1 MRYEERRNWELYWLV
16 DPLDGTVEFIK
27 GNNEFTVNIALME
40 NNVCMGAVIYV
51 PYFEKMYV
59 AGRGGGAFLKE
70 HIAPDAAAAFARRA
84 IGADMRYMH
93 ETGVLDDDGLMGD
106 GEYDEDDAFEALFA
120 EMTDG
125 LEDDGEIGRIAQM
138 LDAYM
143 EARQDFMEENGLAD
157 D

>member
-1 MRYEERRNWELYWLV
+1 MDNVMQGY
-16 DPLDGTVEFIK
+16 DLD
-27 GNNEFTVNIALME
+27 A
-40 NNVCMGAVIYV
+40 AVRQIGKAIGKAV
-51 PYFEKMYV
+51 KT
-59 AGRGGGAFLKE
+59 
-70 HIAPDAAAAFARRA
+70 APDAAAAFARRA
-84 IGADMRYMH
+84 IEADMRYMH
-93 ETGVLDDDGLMGD
+93 ETGVLDDDGLMGE

-125 LEDDGEIGRIAQM
+125 LEDDGEIGKIAQM

>member
-1 MRYEERRNWELYWLV
+1 MDNVMQGY
-16 DPLDGTVEFIK
+16 DLD
-27 GNNEFTVNIALME
+27 A
-40 NNVCMGAVIYV
+40 AVRQIG
-51 PYFEKMYV
+51 K
-59 AGRGGGAFLKE
+59 AIGKAAKT
-70 HIAPDAAAAFARRA
+70 APDAAAAFARRA
-84 IGADMRYMH
+84 IEVDMRYMH

>member
-1 MRYEERRNWELYWLV
+1 MDNVMQGY
-16 DPLDGTVEFIK
+16 DLD
-27 GNNEFTVNIALME
+27 A
-40 NNVCMGAVIYV
+40 AVRQIG
-51 PYFEKMYV
+51 K
-59 AGRGGGAFLKE
+59 AIGKA
-70 HIAPDAAAAFARRA
+70 APDAAAAFARRA
-84 IGADMRYMH
+84 IEADMRYMH
-93 ETGVLDDDGLMGD
+93 ETGVLDDDGLMGE

-157 D
+157 G

>member
-1 MRYEERRNWELYWLV
+1 MDNVMQGY
-16 DPLDGTVEFIK
+16 DLD
-27 GNNEFTVNIALME
+27 A
-40 NNVCMGAVIYV
+40 AVRQIG
-51 PYFEKMYV
+51 K
-59 AGRGGGAFLKE
+59 AIGKAAKS
-70 HIAPDAAAAFARRA
+70 APDAAAAFARRA
-84 IGADMRYMH
+84 IEADMRYMH
-93 ETGVLDDDGLMGD
+93 ETGVLDDDGLMGE

>member
-1 MRYEERRNWELYWLV
+1 MDNVMQGY
-16 DPLDGTVEFIK
+16 DLD
-27 GNNEFTVNIALME
+27 AA
-40 NNVCMGAVIYV
+40 VCQIGKAIG
-51 PYFEKMYV
+51 K
-59 AGRGGGAFLKE
+59 AAKT
-70 HIAPDAAAAFARRA
+70 APDAAAAFARRA
-84 IGADMRYMH
+84 IEADMRYMH
-93 ETGVLDDDGLMGD
+93 ETGVLDDDGLMGE

-143 EARQDFMEENGLAD
+143 EARQNFMEENDLAD

>member
-1 MRYEERRNWELYWLV
+1 MDNVMQGY
-16 DPLDGTVEFIK
+16 DLD
-27 GNNEFTVNIALME
+27 A
-40 NNVCMGAVIYV
+40 AVRQIG
-51 PYFEKMYV
+51 K
-59 AGRGGGAFLKE
+59 AIGKAAKT
-70 HIAPDAAAAFARRA
+70 APDAAAAFARHA
-84 IGADMRYMH
+84 IEADMRYMH

-106 GEYDEDDAFEALFA
+106 GEYDEDDAFEAIFA

>member
-1 MRYEERRNWELYWLV
+1 MDNV
-16 DPLDGTVEFIK
+16 MQGSDLD
-27 GNNEFTVNIALME
+27 AA
-40 NNVCMGAVIYV
+40 VCQIGKAIG
-51 PYFEKMYV
+51 K
-59 AGRGGGAFLKE
+59 AAKT
-70 HIAPDAAAAFARRA
+70 APDAAAAFARRA
-84 IGADMRYMH
+84 IEADMRYMH
-93 ETGVLDDDGLMGD
+93 ETGVLDDDGLMGE

-143 EARQDFMEENGLAD
+143 EARQNFMEENGLAD

>member
-1 MRYEERRNWELYWLV
+1 MSDVMQGY
-16 DPLDGTVEFIK
+16 D
-27 GNNEFTVNIALME
+27 ME
-40 NNVCMGAVIYV
+40 AAVSQIG
-51 PYFEKMYV
+51 K
-59 AGRGGGAFLKE
+59 AICKAAKA
-70 HIAPDAAAAFARRA
+70 APDTAAAFARRA
-84 IGADMRYMH
+84 IEADMRYMH
-93 ETGVLDDDGLMGD
+93 ETGVLDDEGLMGD

>member
-1 MRYEERRNWELYWLV
+1 MDNVMQGY
-16 DPLDGTVEFIK
+16 DLD
-27 GNNEFTVNIALME
+27 AA
-40 NNVCMGAVIYV
+40 VCQIGKAIG
-51 PYFEKMYV
+51 K
-59 AGRGGGAFLKE
+59 AAKA
-70 HIAPDAAAAFARRA
+70 APDAAAAFARRA
-84 IGADMRYMH
+84 IEADMRYMH
-93 ETGVLDDDGLMGD
+93 ENGVLDDDGLMGD

-143 EARQDFMEENGLAD
+143 EARQNFMEENGLAD

>member
-1 MRYEERRNWELYWLV
+1 MDNVMQGY
-16 DPLDGTVEFIK
+16 DLD
-27 GNNEFTVNIALME
+27 AA
-40 NNVCMGAVIYV
+40 VCQIGKAIG
-51 PYFEKMYV
+51 K
-59 AGRGGGAFLKE
+59 AART
-70 HIAPDAAAAFARRA
+70 APDAAAAFARRA
-84 IGADMRYMH
+84 IEADMRYMH
-93 ETGVLDDDGLMGD
+93 ETGVLDDDGLMGE

>member
-1 MRYEERRNWELYWLV
+1 MDNVMQGY
-16 DPLDGTVEFIK
+16 DLD
-27 GNNEFTVNIALME
+27 AA
-40 NNVCMGAVIYV
+40 VCQIGKAIG
-51 PYFEKMYV
+51 K
-59 AGRGGGAFLKE
+59 AAKT
-70 HIAPDAAAAFARRA
+70 APDAAAAFARRA
-84 IGADMRYMH
+84 IEADMRYMH
-93 ETGVLDDDGLMGD
+93 ETGVLDDDGLMGE

-120 EMTDG
+120 EMTDS

>member
-1 MRYEERRNWELYWLV
+1 MDNVMQGY
-16 DPLDGTVEFIK
+16 DLD
-27 GNNEFTVNIALME
+27 A
-40 NNVCMGAVIYV
+40 AVRQIG
-51 PYFEKMYV
+51 K
-59 AGRGGGAFLKE
+59 AIGKAAKT
-70 HIAPDAAAAFARRA
+70 APDAAAAFARRA
-84 IGADMRYMH
+84 IEADMRYMH
-93 ETGVLDDDGLMGD
+93 ETGVLDDDGLMGE

-125 LEDDGEIGRIAQM
+125 LEDDSEIGRIAQM